1 MPHGSVFDPD
11 RRSPPTMAF
20 ELARIWQRISSAYDV
35 KRRVVMGTPESID
48 WDALNE
54 PQEIAHDFEID
65 LHMLVTA
72 NHEFAIAA
80 INRDEDEELAK
91 INNEFHLE
99 SHEVIYSIQGQL
111 QNTYDDF
118 RRAARL
124 LALVGL
130 VTRLQHWISRFAI
143 QRKLTSAK
151 QSKPREPKLVTQ
163 LNALNKD
170 LGDGPVSVEF
180 FEKIVTLRDSVI
192 HGDSQ
197 MEWGGRTVADEYRSV
212 QGADLSEEQ
221 LQEAI
226 QKAIAQVKH
235 YDKKIQAQT
244 STKASA
250 LHT

>member
-1 MPHGSVFDPD
+1 MC
-11 RRSPPTMAF
+11 
-20 ELARIWQRISSAYDV
+20 
-35 KRRVVMGTPESID
+35 TPESID

-65 LHMLVTA
+65 LRMLVTA
-72 NHEFAIAA
+72 NHEFTIAA

-91 INNEFHLE
+91 IDDDFHLE

-170 LGDGPVSVEF
+170 FGNGPVSVDF
-180 FEKIVTLRDSVI
+180 FDKVVTLRDSVI

-197 MEWGGRTVADEYRSV
+197 MEWGGRKVAEEYRSF
-212 QGADLSEEQ
+212 QGADLTEEQ

-226 QKAIAQVKH
+226 QKSIAQVKY
-235 YDKKIQAQT
+235 YDERIQAQT
-244 STKASA
+244 SAKSSA
-250 LHT
+250 QHA